1 MNITIR
7 RERSTA
13 KSTTGVLK
21 AGDFQCFTLEDVV
34 RDKKIHGETAIP
46 AGVYKVV
53 VNFSPRFRKA
63 LPLLLD
69 VPGFAG
75 IRIHPGNKAGDTEG
89 CILPGLTRGTD
100 WVGQSAIA
108 FSALLTRIRA
118 ALAAGENVTITIED
132 FK

>member
-34 RDKKIHGETAIP
+34 RPKKIHGETAIP
-46 AGVYKVV
+46 AGTYKVI
-53 VNFSPRFRKA
+53 VNFSPRFHKA

-69 VPGFAG
+69 VPGFSG
-75 IRIHPGNKAGDTEG
+75 IRIHPGNKAADTEG
-89 CILPGLTRGTD
+89 CILPGLTRSVD
-100 WVGQSAIA
+100 WVGQSAAA
-108 FSALLTRIRA
+108 FSALFARIRA
-118 ALAAGENVTITIED
+118 AIAAGEAVTITIED
-132 FK
+132 AP